1 MMRQIMHVLGSL
13 VLMLTLMGS
22 AIAANKEHVT
32 EADYRLGVGDMV
44 RVSVYGSPDM
54 LTESRISASGAITF
68 PLIGEVGLAGLSS
81 AQAEKKVAEKLQQ
94 GGFLKN
100 PQVNVV
106 VVQYQSQVVSVLGDV
121 YKPGKFTLEK
131 VSSLAEVLAL
141 AGGITPNG
149 SELITLIR
157 QAGGQTTRY
166 EYDFRDLIRNLDPQ
180 SNPLL
185 QADDIVFVGAREV
198 SILGR
203 VNRPGKYTVISGV
216 RTVTD
221 FLSQAGGISPDGAD
235 KIIVMTKREGKTT
248 TTEIDIDWLY
258 KSGDA
263 SKNVELTEGDAIYVP
278 RSPVFYIYG
287 EVVRS
292 GSYRLE
298 RNMNV
303 AQALSVG
310 GGLSLRGTERGI
322 KIKRVVDG
330 ALKTLEVQAN
340 DIVQADD
347 VIYVKESLF

>member
-1 MMRQIMHVLGSL
+1 MMRQLFKLLGFVFLCISIISN
-13 VLMLTLMGS
+13 VN
-22 AIAANKEHVT
+22 AATKESKL
-32 EADYRLGVGDMV
+32 EPDYRLGVGDMV

-54 LTESRISASGAITF
+54 LTETRLSAGGAITF
-68 PLIGEVGLAGLSS
+68 PLVGEVVLAGLSPS
-81 AQAEKKVAEKLQQ
+81 QAEKKLADKLQQ
-94 GGFLKN
+94 GGYLKN

-106 VVQYQSQVVSVLGDV
+106 VVQYQSQVISVLGDV
-121 YKPGKFTLEK
+121 YKPGKFTLDK

-157 QAGGQTTRY
+157 QAGGQTNRY
-166 EYDFRDLIRNLDPQ
+166 EYDFRDLIKNRDPQ

-198 SILGR
+198 SVLGR
-203 VNRPGKYTVISGV
+203 VNRPGKYTVVSGV

-235 KIIVMTKREGKTT
+235 KIIVMTQREGKST
-248 TTEIDIDWLY
+248 TTELDIDWLY

-263 SKNVELTEGDAIYVP
+263 SKNIELTEGDAIYVP

-287 EVVRS
+287 EVLRS
-292 GSYRLE
+292 GSFRLE

-303 AQALSVG
+303 AQALSLG
-310 GGLSLRGTERGI
+310 GGLSPRGTERGM
-322 KIKRVVDG
+322 KIKRMVNG
-330 ALKTLEVQAN
+330 ELKTIEVQAN

>member
-1 MMRQIMHVLGSL
+1 MFHRIFQGLSVVIMILALITNAFAV
-13 VLMLTLMGS
+13 T
-22 AIAANKEHVT
+22 KEPPAL
-32 EADYRLGVGDMV
+32 ADYRLGVGDMV

-54 LTESRISASGAITF
+54 LTESRISANGNIMF
-68 PLIGEVGLAGLSS
+68 PLIGEIGLAGMS
-81 AQAEKKVAEKLQQ
+81 ALQAEKKVAEKLQQ
-94 GGFLKN
+94 GGYLKN

-121 YKPGKFTLEK
+121 YKPGKFTLDK

-157 QAGGQTTRY
+157 QAGGQTNRY
-166 EYDFRDLIRNLDPQ
+166 EYDFRDLIKNRDPQ

-198 SILGR
+198 SVLGR
-203 VNRPGKYTVISGV
+203 VNRPGKYTVVSGV

-235 KIIVMTKREGKTT
+235 KIIVMTQRNGKSS
-248 TTEIDIDWLY
+248 TTEIDIDMLY

-263 SKNVELTEGDAIYVP
+263 SKNIELTEGDAIYVP
-278 RSPVFYIYG
+278 RNPVFYIYG
-287 EVVRS
+287 EVLRS
-292 GSYRLE
+292 GSFRLE

-303 AQALSVG
+303 AQALSLG
-310 GGLSLRGTERGI
+310 GGLSPRGTERGM
-322 KIKRVVDG
+322 KIKRMVNG
-330 ALKTLEVQAN
+330 ELKTLEVQAN